1 MNSIVWWSTLS
12 LVSAAALIDLRCRR
26 IPNWLVVPFLIVG
39 IAFGFLHGGSEGLAK
54 SLGGVGLAMVA
65 AGVLCWLRA
74 MGMGDLKL
82 CAAVGAWVGFAQLG
96 VALLMTGM
104 AGGILAVLWAAQGG
118 ALRHV
123 IKGAADLVFGFW
135 RRGLRPHP
143 TLTLDN
149 PVGHRMPYAPAIAIG
164 TVVSFYF

>member
-12 LVSAAALIDLRCRR
+12 LVTTAALIDLRCRR
-26 IPNWLVVPFLIVG
+26 IPNWLVMPFSIAG
-39 IAFGFLHGGSEGLAK
+39 IAFGFLHGGSGGLAK
-54 SLGGVGLAMVA
+54 SLGGIGLATVA
-65 AGVLCWLRA
+65 AGILCWLRA

-104 AGGILAVLWAAQGG
+104 AGAILAVLWAAQEG
-118 ALRHV
+118 ALKHA
-123 IKGAADLVFGFW
+123 IEGAVDLVFGFW

-143 TLTLDN
+143 TLNLDN
-149 PVGHRMPYAPAIAIG
+149 PVGHKMPYAPAIAIG